1 MGRIIL
7 VGLRKTSFAIF
18 WFIVF
23 WLLGLVAISIFLN
36 ASNTSNDSSEKSYKT
51 SYQKGQEAGKKV
63 RIPLTIITGL
73 LAVTGSIV
81 GVLPGTSTSNRKYV
95 EIELEPNSEQ
105 EISNLEDEQK
115 Q

>member
-1 MGRIIL
+1 MIG

-36 ASNTSNDSSEKSYKT
+36 ATNTSNNSSENSYQT
-51 SYQKGQEAGKKV
+51 SYQKGQEAGKKI

-73 LAVTGSIV
+73 LAVTGIV
-81 GVLPGTSTSNRKYV
+81 AGVLPGTSTNNRKNV
-95 EIELEPNSEQ
+95 EIESEPNSEE